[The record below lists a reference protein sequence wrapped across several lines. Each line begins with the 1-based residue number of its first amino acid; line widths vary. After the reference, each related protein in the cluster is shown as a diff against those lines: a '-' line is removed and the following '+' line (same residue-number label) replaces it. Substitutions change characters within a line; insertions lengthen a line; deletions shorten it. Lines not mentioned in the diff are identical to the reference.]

1 MSEENKNNN
10 ERVILEATVK
20 NPNKKP
26 KVVKLNEAH
35 ATMDI
40 AKNLIQDYTF
50 LITMSVVKT
59 IFRQLKNPDDVL
71 NNIYETWEKRMSA
84 QLAEETENYKKAIMD
99 AFEGS
104 ESNVTEEVAKEIKEY
119 MDSYCRVRDNAVK
132 MAKDGIMEI
141 NKLIVEKPQNK
152 EEK

>member
-1 MSEENKNNN
+1 MSEENKN
-10 ERVILEATVK
+10 ERVVLEATVK

-26 KVVKLNEAH
+26 QVIKLNEAH

-59 IFRQLKNPDDVL
+59 IFRQLRNPDDVL
-71 NNIYETWEKRMSA
+71 KNIYETWEKRMSA
-84 QLAEETENYKKAIMD
+84 QIAEETENYKKAITD

-119 MDSYCRVRDNAVK
+119 MDTYCHVRDNAVK

>member
-1 MSEENKNNN
+1 
-10 ERVILEATVK
+10 
-20 NPNKKP
+20 
-26 KVVKLNEAH
+26 
-35 ATMDI
+35 
-40 AKNLIQDYTF
+40 
-50 LITMSVVKT
+50 
-59 IFRQLKNPDDVL
+59 
-71 NNIYETWEKRMSA
+71 MSA
-84 QLAEETENYKKAIMD
+84 QIAEETENYKKAITD

-119 MDSYCRVRDNAVK
+119 MDTYCHVRDNAVK